1 MCALELTT
9 KKHYHGQ
16 AVIPGWGTLTMA
28 SKTEWARRICQKV
41 SFSDDSL
48 INIALDY
55 SSDNDDDDQRDDC
68 SESNGDWT
76 DDMLEV
82 TILRLVDPEP
92 NHEEVRHG
100 DDQWHSQ
107 KLRYTSGRM
116 ISGAWHIC
124 KIFTVPGRATVG
136 TIRHD
141 IGDDSGDDYSVL
153 VEAFNPLTVEAFT
166 FRASLQELSRW
177 CSDEAAACIVEDGND
192 KESAVSSQ
200 QEQLFEAL
208 LDRLRIKREGNLSW
222 K

>member
-1 MCALELTT
+1 
-9 KKHYHGQ
+9 
-16 AVIPGWGTLTMA
+16 MA
-28 SKTEWARRICQKV
+28 SKTEWAHRICQKV

-48 INIALDY
+48 INTALDY
-55 SSDNDDDDQRDDC
+55 SSDNDYADQRIDC
-68 SESNGDWT
+68 SESNGDWIG
-76 DDMLEV
+76 DMLEV
-82 TILRLVDPEP
+82 TVLRLVNPEP
-92 NHEEVRHG
+92 NHEEVHHG

-107 KLRYTSGRM
+107 KLRYTNGRM

-136 TIRHD
+136 SIRHD
-141 IGDDSGDDYSVL
+141 IGGGSGDDCGVL

-166 FRASLQELSRW
+166 FRASPQELSRW
-177 CSDEAAACIVEDGND
+177 CGDEAAACIVDDGNK

-208 LDRLRIKREGNLSW
+208 LDRLRIKREGNLSL